1 MSKLSDIARA
11 VTGNGGVTNG
21 RQKIK
26 IDELIAR
33 YPDGVSITGVDIIK
47 YEGSRFPS
55 FIFAEDENCC
65 FSGGLALIE
74 MADAWVEAYDGD
86 MQAINESLQREP
98 VRIKLEKVKTKNKRD
113 YTRVTVLPPK
123 VEHVD
128 EDTGEVTDDVAPF

>member
-11 VTGNGGVTNG
+11 VTSNGGFTSG

-26 IDELIAR
+26 IDDLIAR

-47 YEGSRFPS
+47 YNGTRFPS
-55 FIFAEDENCC
+55 FIFAEDDTCC

-98 VRIKLEKVKTKNKRD
+98 VRIKLEKTKTKNKRD
-113 YTRVTVLPPK
+113 YTRVTVLPSK
-123 VEHVD
+123 VEHID
-128 EDTGEVTDDVAPF
+128 AETGEVTEVAPF